1 MAPSPGPLPRWRGF
15 NLHQMFSTSARW
27 AEMMPM
33 DDFRISENDF
43 RWIRD
48 WGFDYVR
55 VPFSYLFFIADMD
68 RRTYPEER
76 LAILDRVVE
85 LGKTYDVHVQLNLWR
100 APGHTNFGYPYNE
113 PEPGSLWVDDPFGSR
128 DLFVHLWEILAE
140 RYRGIS
146 SHRLSFDIVNEPP
159 AALLV
164 PGLEDRDVL
173 DVYDA
178 AIRAIHAKDPDR
190 LVLVEGLD
198 WAYTPVSA
206 DWCAERGVAQ
216 SLHSFAPLA
225 LSHYRCEHAPE
236 ALRATDPVPTW
247 PMQLPPLTDDM
258 PVPEEAREQARTMM
272 RDRGIKGG
280 TYGRD
285 ELAASLQPW
294 FDVAAS
300 GVGVHAGET
309 GAHNTVPHHVV
320 LPWLDDMLGLLAD
333 HGIGWAL
340 WNLRGPFGV
349 LDSRRGDV
357 TYEDWQGHQLD
368 REMLR
373 LLQKH

>member
-1 MAPSPGPLPRWRGF
+1 MPTSRVPLPRWRGF
-15 NLHQMFSTSARW
+15 NLHQMFSTSSRW
-27 AEMMPM
+27 GEMMPM
-33 DDFRISENDF
+33 DDHRISEDDF

-55 VPFSYLFFIADMD
+55 VPFSYLFFIADAE

-85 LGKTYDVHVQLNLWR
+85 LGRTYDVHVQLNLWR

-128 DLFVHLWEILAE
+128 DLFVHLWEVLAE
-140 RYRGIS
+140 RYRGIPS
-146 SHRLSFDIVNEPP
+146 TRLSFDLVNEPP
-159 AALLV
+159 AASLV
-164 PGLEDRDVL
+164 PGLTDDHIL
-173 DVYDA
+173 AVYAAAID
-178 AIRAIHAKDPDR
+178 AIRAKDPER
-190 LVLVEGLD
+190 LLLVEGLD

-206 DWCAERGVAQ
+206 DWCATRGVAQ

-236 ALRATDPVPTW
+236 QLRAMDPVPTW
-247 PMQLPPLTDDM
+247 PMDLPPVPAEL
-258 PVPEEAREQARTMM
+258 PVPPEAQESAARMM

-280 TYGRD
+280 PYGRD
-285 ELAASLQPW
+285 ELAASLKPW
-294 FDVAAS
+294 FDVADA

-309 GAHNTVPHHVV
+309 GAHNTVPHQVV
-320 LPWLDDMLGLLAD
+320 LPWLDDMLGLLTD
-333 HGIGWAL
+333 HGVGWAL

-349 LDSRRGDV
+349 LDSGRGDV
-357 TYEDWQGHQLD
+357 AYDDWHGHLLD

-373 LLQKH
+373 VLQKH